1 TIHHETQAAVH
12 QLMAHIQTRE
22 QLDQLLKQVDSIAQ
36 NQHHGYYDPP
46 VIHRKGRPLMQRLTG
61 ALEGRPRGGGAGHH
75 SEILAMG
82 SQAGAAR
89 RQLTRCGICRE
100 AGHN

>member
-1 TIHHETQAAVH
+1 
-12 QLMAHIQTRE
+12 
-22 QLDQLLKQVDSIAQ
+22 
-36 NQHHGYYDPP
+36 
-46 VIHRKGRPLMQRLTG
+46 MQCLTG

-75 SEILAMG
+75 SEISAMG

-89 RQLTRCGICRE
+89 RQLMRCGICRE